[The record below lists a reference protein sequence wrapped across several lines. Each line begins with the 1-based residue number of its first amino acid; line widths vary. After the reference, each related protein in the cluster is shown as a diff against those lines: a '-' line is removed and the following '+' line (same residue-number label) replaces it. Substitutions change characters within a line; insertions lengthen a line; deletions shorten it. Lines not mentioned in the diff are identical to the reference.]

1 MSEAGGKGFV
11 PPSESRMQEGG
22 RGAPSEASRMLE
34 AALEQMDGIIQGAKY
49 ELPQFDNF
57 NIQDSNYN
65 PPMAAT
71 LPVRDAL
78 RNLKQSILSSPGNV
92 LSHADTDTR
101 DFLYNWL
108 KNNKADYSKSLYL
121 LRNGG
126 TRRMR
131 LGYTTLLE

>member
-1 MSEAGGKGFV
+1 MQNLFEALILGF
-11 PPSESRMQEGG
+11 RNCFH
-22 RGAPSEASRMLE
+22 AS
-34 AALEQMDGIIQGAKY
+34 
-49 ELPQFDNF
+49 NF
-57 NIQDSNYN
+57 NFQDSNYN

-108 KNNKADYSKSLYL
+108 KNNKADYSKSLYASQVMTQNIITNFRFFYVMDRLCFNFGEVQNINFPYQL
-121 LRNGG
+121 LMYYKKYKKVRPIF
-126 TRRMR
+126 
-131 LGYTTLLE
+131 